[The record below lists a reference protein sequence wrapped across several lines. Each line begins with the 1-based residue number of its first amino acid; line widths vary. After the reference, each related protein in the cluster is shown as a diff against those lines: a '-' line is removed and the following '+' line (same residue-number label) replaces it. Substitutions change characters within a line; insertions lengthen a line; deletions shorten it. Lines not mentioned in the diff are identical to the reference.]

1 MSELYSQSKSVPGR
15 GLVLYGCFSLP
26 ASTCAQLQRQQEWQR
41 FSANCVQPSSFWSPF
56 CLAGH
61 LQEAVGTQ
69 NRLALGKPRYFI
81 HSAMLRFPFQHGS
94 WRIFQKQLTL
104 CKQHS
109 LRPFHCP
116 VLDRSLHPH
125 LQGHRLRASSIPRAA
140 REENEQ
146 AGSLA
151 EEAAPVF
158 REIRSEKIGS
168 LQDSIAGLTPESP
181 VMC

>member
-1 MSELYSQSKSVPGR
+1 MDASA
-15 GLVLYGCFSLP
+15 LP

-125 LQGHRLRASSIPRAA
+125 LQGHRLQASSIPRAA
-140 REENEQ
+140 REEKKMSRQ
-146 AGSLA
+146 A
-151 EEAAPVF
+151 P
-158 REIRSEKIGS
+158 
-168 LQDSIAGLTPESP
+168 
-181 VMC
+181 